1 MEWTRQHDV
10 VFCREILATDPFQ
23 AKRKTTHRAKLW
35 EKVAENLEK
44 NDHIKFKVSVRSVR
58 DRYSR
63 ISQKSKKKARD
74 ELKSTGTSP
83 EMTIR
88 HTDGGIN
95 REGRYVRGKKAKRR
109 GRQQ

>member
-44 NDHIKFKVSVRSVR
+44 NDHIKFKVSVRSV
-58 DRYSR
+58 
-63 ISQKSKKKARD
+63 
-74 ELKSTGTSP
+74 
-83 EMTIR
+83 
-88 HTDGGIN
+88 
-95 REGRYVRGKKAKRR
+95 
-109 GRQQ
+109 